1 MTSREEIETAFW
13 ELISSATGFA
23 NNSQRFRS
31 WDQVN
36 GPGNF
41 PFLTMIPTGENRSRQ
56 DEGLPIL
63 RLFYSVLVYTMVGDP
78 GAIPSTPLGLLLDRL
93 DQAVKPVGSDLL
105 NGNRQTLG
113 NLVTHCYPLGHVAI
127 DASGADGKV
136 IAGVPF
142 EIMLPWV
149 V

>member
-1 MTSREEIETAFW
+1 MTSREEIETVFW
-13 ELISSATGFA
+13 ELVSSATGFTDS
-23 NNSQRFRS
+23 SQRFRS
-31 WDQVN
+31 WDQVVTTQM
-36 GPGNF
+36 

-78 GAIPSTPLGLLLDRL
+78 SAIPSTPLQLLLGRL

-127 DASGADGKV
+127 DASGADGRV
-136 IAGVPF
+136 IASVPF

>member
-1 MTSREEIETAFW
+1 MTTREEIETAFW
-13 ELISSATGFA
+13 ELVSSATGFT

-31 WDQVN
+31 WDQVV
-36 GPGNF
+36 GTQM

-78 GAIPSTPLGLLLDRL
+78 SAIPSTPLNLLLGRL
-93 DQAVKPVGSDLL
+93 DQAVRPIGADLL

-113 NLVTHCYPLGHVAI
+113 RLVTHCYPLGHVAI
-127 DASGADGKV
+127 DASGPDGKV
-136 IAGVPF
+136 IASVPF
-142 EIMLPWV
+142 EIMLPWYV
-149 V
+149 